1 MTTSHSKAKAESVEL
16 SEDELALH
24 FAEVNPNYRWVQV
37 WGKWLRWDGRVWN
50 EDSTLH
56 AFDAVRKFLRDSS
69 WMHDRP
75 NELRRA
81 STVAAVEKLARSD
94 RCYAATTDQWDQDP
108 MLLNTPNGVVDLT
121 TSGRRD
127 TSPDLHLT
135 KITGVEVDDS
145 ECPRWLDFLNDI
157 TESDDELIAFLQRVV
172 GYCLTGDTREHA
184 LFFLH
189 GSGANG
195 KSTFLSVLT
204 RIFGDYAMDA
214 PMETFTVS
222 NSDRHPTELAM
233 LRGARLVTAVETEEG
248 RRWAESRI
256 KQLTG
261 GDRITA
267 RFMRQDFFSFR
278 PQFKLLIA
286 GNHRPRLHSVDAAM
300 RRRFH
305 LVPFEASFR
314 GDKCIKDMETRLL
327 EEGSAILGWAVEG
340 CLKWQSE
347 GLNPPERVRSATEH
361 YFANQDVMGEWLVER
376 CETGPDYWETPTRL
390 FNSWKVY
397 AKDAEF
403 SVGTRASFNDRM
415 ESAGYRQ
422 LRERSRGRFWAGIQL
437 KPETETKHQDWHEVG
452 A

>member
-1 MTTSHSKAKAESVEL
+1 MKRKAESVEL
-16 SEDELALH
+16 SEDELALK
-24 FAEVNPNYRWVQV
+24 FAEVYPDYRWVQV
-37 WGKWLRWDGRVWN
+37 WGKWLRWDGCVWH

-56 AFDAVRKFLRDSS
+56 AYDAVRKYLRESS
-69 WMHDRP
+69 WVHDRSK
-75 NELRRA
+75 ELRKA
-81 STVAAVEKLARSD
+81 ATVAAVEKLARSD
-94 RCYAATTDQWDQDP
+94 RKYAATTDQWDQDP
-108 MLLNTPNGVVDLT
+108 MLLNTPNGIVDLK
-121 TSGRRD
+121 SSRRSE

-145 ECPRWLDFLNDI
+145 DCPRWLGFLDDI
-157 TESDDELIAFLQRVV
+157 TESDEQLIAFLQRVT

-204 RIFGDYAMDA
+204 QIFGDYAIDA

-256 KQLTG
+256 KQMTG

-267 RFMRQDFFSFR
+267 RFMRQDFFTFR

-286 GNHRPRLHSVDAAM
+286 GNHRPRLHAVDEAM

-305 LVPFEASFR
+305 LIPFEASFR
-314 GDKCIKDMETRLL
+314 GDKCIKDMEALLL
-327 EEGSAILGWAVEG
+327 EEGAAILSWAISG
-340 CLKWQSE
+340 CLKWQSD

-361 YFANQDVMGEWLVER
+361 YFANQDVMGEWFAEC

-390 FNSWKVY
+390 FNAWRAF
-397 AKDAEF
+397 AKGAEI

-422 LRERSRGRFWAGIQL
+422 LRERIRGRHWVGIKLQ
-437 KPETETKHQDWHEVG
+437 PNMETNHQGWHETG